1 MGIGLL
7 GRGTGDID
15 FVAECGAIVR
25 ATDLRSK
32 TTLAESLKLLG
43 NHKNISYTLDK
54 HLVRDFKNR
63 DLIIHAAGVPA
74 HNKYLTA
81 ARDTGAQVMMSF
93 SLMLQIL
100 ERENIKITLIGVTG
114 TKGKSTTTGLIE
126 SILKESGKR
135 YHLAGNVRGIANLPI
150 LREVENGDI
159 ILAELDSW
167 QLQGMHQIKRS
178 PDIAVFTNFFEDHM
192 NYYAGSMKR
201 YFMDKEAIF
210 YYQKLGD
217 TLVLT
222 RNANQAIT
230 TYSKAK
236 ILGTKRFARV
246 RSLPATWTYRIFG
259 DHNEE
264 NLAMAYEVGRALEIP
279 KKTIKKAL
287 TEFPGVEGRFQYLG
301 TSEKRQ
307 LVFFNDNNSTTPE
320 STITS
325 LKSLK
330 KRFPTKNIIFIG
342 GGADKE
348 FHYERLSKYLA
359 RNVAFA
365 FMFPGKATDKICDL
379 FPHTFKQFTRVLSM
393 RTAFNLAL
401 REAENGDIIILSPGA
416 ASFGLFKN
424 EYERNDQ
431 YLERVRQYLR
441 NS

>member
-279 KKTIKKAL
+279 NKTIKKAL